1 MAEADICEEPELDIP
16 DDATLLQVG
25 DAAQNF
31 ERCQTLRKLSH
42 IRLYKKRWLMLFAVC
57 LLNSSNAMLW
67 ISFAPVADLTA
78 KYLKCSLDTINYLSL
93 VYLVISIPF
102 GFLASWLLDT
112 LGMKYAII
120 ISSWLNMTG
129 SIVRTASSIPFM
141 NPGKSNLVYLFVGQ
155 SICAV
160 AQPLVLFVPAKLA
173 AVWFPEHQRA
183 TANMIASM
191 SNPFGI
197 FLANI
202 LSPVIVSEAKDIPL
216 LHCVYGIPAVVACI
230 VATGGVT
237 LKAPLTPPSVSAVN
251 STSEP
256 FFAGLKQLMKNKA
269 YIILM
274 ICFGSGLGIFTAFSA
289 FLEQIMCFNGYSN
302 FIAGL
307 CGALFIVFGAIGALL
322 CGLYV
327 DRSKKFTE
335 TVKICFALTSLTV
348 IAFAVVSNLKKVAP
362 LLAVICSLLGFFGF
376 AIYPIAMELAVE
388 CSYPVGEGSST
399 GLAFISGQI
408 QGLIFMIIFQSL
420 TKPFAVSPESS
431 CGMNQIEIY
440 DWSTATL
447 VMAGICSIGACIFI
461 IFFHTD
467 YKRLKAE
474 EAVERRKEED
484 ELILP

>member
-1 MAEADICEEPELDIP
+1 MAEPDISPDPEHNVQEEDEVDP
-16 DDATLLQVG
+16 
-25 DAAQNF
+25 NS
-31 ERCQTLRKLSH
+31 ERCQTLRKLSQV
-42 IRLYKKRWLMLFAVC
+42 RLYKKRWFILMVVA

-78 KYLKCSLDTINYLSL
+78 RHLKSSLDTVNYLSL
-93 VYLVISIPF
+93 VYLVVSIPV

-112 LGMKYAII
+112 LGLNYAII
-120 ISSWLNMTG
+120 ISSWLNMIG
-129 SIVRTASSIPFM
+129 SIVRSVSDVSMLNT
-141 NPGKSNLVYLFVGQ
+141 GKSTLVYLFVGQ

-197 FLANI
+197 LLANI
-202 LSPVIVSEAKDIPL
+202 LSPAIASEDKYFPI
-216 LHCVYGIPAVVACI
+216 LHVVYGVPAVLACI
-230 VATGGVT
+230 LATAGVNE
-237 LKAPLTPPSVSAVN
+237 KAPLTPPSVSAIH

-256 FFAGLKQLMKNKA
+256 FFAGLKQLMKNKS

-274 ICFGSGLGIFTAFSA
+274 ICFGSGLGIFTAFST
-289 FLEQIMCFNGYSN
+289 FLEQILCFNDYSN
-302 FIAGL
+302 FISGL

-322 CGLYV
+322 FGLYV
-327 DRSKKFTE
+327 DRTKKFTE
-335 TVKICFALTSLTV
+335 IVKICFALTALT
-348 IAFAVVSNLKKVAP
+348 ITAFAVASHLKKVAP
-362 LLAVICSLLGFFGF
+362 LLVVICSVLGFFGF

-408 QGLIFMIIFQSL
+408 QGLIFMVLFQSL
-420 TKPFAVSPESS
+420 TKPYAASSLSS

-440 DWSTATL
+440 DWSVATL

-474 EAVERRKEED
+474 VAAEKEKHEG
-484 ELILP
+484 

>member
-1 MAEADICEEPELDIP
+1 MAEPGICEEPEDNAP
-16 DDATLLQVG
+16 DNAALIQVG

-31 ERCQTLRKLSH
+31 ERCQTLRKLSYT
-42 IRLYKKRWLMLFAVC
+42 RLYKKRWLVLLAVC
-57 LLNSSNAMLW
+57 LLNASNAMLW

-78 KYLKCSLDTINYLSL
+78 KFLKCSLDTINYLSL
-93 VYLVISIPF
+93 VYLVISIPV
-102 GFLASWLLDT
+102 GFFASWLLDT
-112 LGMKYAII
+112 LGLKYAII

-129 SIVRTASSIPFM
+129 SIIRSASAIPFM
-141 NPGKSNLVYLFVGQ
+141 NSGRSNLVYLFVGQ

-202 LSPVIVSEAKDIPL
+202 LSPVIVSKAKDVPI
-216 LHCVYGIPAVVACI
+216 LHCVYGVPAVVACI
-230 VATGGVT
+230 IATGGVT
-237 LKAPLTPPSVSAVN
+237 LKAPLTPPSLSAVS

-256 FFAGLKQLMKNKA
+256 FFAGLKQLIKNKA

-289 FLEQIMCFNGYSN
+289 FLEQILCFNGYSN
-302 FIAGL
+302 FISGL

-327 DRSKKFTE
+327 DRTKKFTE
-335 TVKICFALTSLTV
+335 IVKICFAFTALTV
-348 IAFAVVSNLKKVAP
+348 IAFAVVSNMKKVAP
-362 LLAVICSLLGFFGF
+362 ALVVICSLLGFFGF

-399 GLAFISGQI
+399 GLAFISGQV
-408 QGLIFMIIFQSL
+408 QGIIFMVLFQSL
-420 TKPFAVSPESS
+420 TKPYVVSPQSS
-431 CGMNQIEIY
+431 CGMNQTEIY
-440 DWSTATL
+440 DWSIATL

-474 EAVERRKEED
+474 GVAEKRKHED
-484 ELILP
+484 QP